1 MELELST
8 TNKAREA
15 AEKQLSGSREAA
27 KVDADEQLSELR
39 EAKET
44 TQSELDDLLM
54 VFGDLEEKV
63 TKYKVSQLQRYITH
77 V

>member
-1 MELELST
+1 MST
-8 TNKAREA
+8 ANKAREVT
-15 AEKQLSGSREAA
+15 ERQLSESKEAA
-27 KVDADEQLSELR
+27 KVEVDKQLSELR

-63 TKYKVSQLQRYITH
+63 TKYKVS
-77 V
+77 

>member
-8 TNKAREA
+8 ANKAREA
-15 AEKQLSGSREAA
+15 AERQLSGAREAA
-27 KVDADEQLSELR
+27 KVEADKQLSELR

-63 TKYKVSQLQRYITH
+63 TKYKVS
-77 V
+77 